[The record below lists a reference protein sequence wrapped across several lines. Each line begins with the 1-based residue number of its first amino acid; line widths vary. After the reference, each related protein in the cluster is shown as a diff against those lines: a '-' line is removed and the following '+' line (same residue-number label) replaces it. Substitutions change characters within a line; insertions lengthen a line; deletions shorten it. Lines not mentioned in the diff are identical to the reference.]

1 MSKNNVNIHI
11 VGAGISGLIA
21 AKVLEENG
29 FSPVIIESSDRA
41 GGRVKTDIIDG
52 YQLDRGFQVLLT
64 DYPAAKKFLDFDAL
78 ALQKFVPGAA
88 IFYNGKK
95 SIMGDAFRD
104 SSLLFS
110 TIFSNAGSIVDKLKV
125 LKLNNQLKKK
135 KLHTIFLDEEKTTYQ
150 YLIDFGFSDK
160 IISRFFKPF
169 FGGIFLESELTT
181 SSRMF
186 EFVYKM
192 FGEGLAVLP
201 KGGIEEIPKQLLN
214 SLTKTKFL
222 FNRKVSSV
230 KDDEI
235 LLSNGDK
242 ILSDYTIIAT
252 DPSPMIDNLKNQKV
266 NWKSCQTLY
275 FTCAKKSIS
284 KPIIGLVADKDS
296 LVNNIF
302 YHTSISM
309 ENRNEQELLS
319 VTIIK
324 EHQLSE
330 ESLVKKI
337 QNDLDTFCGVT
348 EAKFLHSYHIP
359 MALPN
364 LKNIQYDLNPSET
377 QLTDTLFIA
386 GDTLL
391 NGSLN
396 AAMISGEKAA
406 LGLLEKLS

>member
-284 KPIIGLVADKDS
+284 KPIIGLVADKES

-319 VTIIK
+319 VTVIK

-330 ESLVKKI
+330 KNLVKKI
-337 QNDLDTFCGVT
+337 QDDLDTFCGIT

-364 LKNIQYDLNPSET
+364 LQNIQYDLNPSET